1 MTSKN
6 YSPKSK
12 MKPNLRFPQNP
23 QLKKKHSRRKRRLT
37 QTVCDIMET
46 CIINQKNG
54 VGVLTQTIHKTI
66 ECQLV
71 VAFNHPLCFVEVYH
85 TQVVIN
91 ISLNFY
97 C

>member
-1 MTSKN
+1 
-6 YSPKSK
+6 

-23 QLKKKHSRRKRRLT
+23 QLKKKHSKRKRRLT

-66 ECQLV
+66 EYHLF
-71 VAFNHPLCFVEVYH
+71 VAFNHPLCFVEVNQ